1 MIMANSQNIVLYG
14 SGLFGRNTPGKN
26 AAELAALQASGFTT
40 VILWTLHVDADGTL
54 VYNNTVIAR
63 DGVFADT
70 FDYLP
75 GLVDQLTASGS
86 SVQNVLFS
94 IGSGGVNDFTN
105 IKALLATQ
113 QGKLTLMRNFSA
125 LSSALPISGYD
136 FDDEDLFDSS
146 TIATL
151 SQLLASGNQMI
162 ITYCPFSMQSVWNQA
177 VQDVYGWDRDQ
188 DPVLGQSVRWW
199 NLQNYSGG
207 AGNDPASWV
216 KALPTNAGIADPAAY
231 IVPGFDASEQDPA
244 SIQQT
249 FQQLAGSDPGIS
261 GGFIWNS
268 SAIFSGSHTP
278 GDYAQAII
286 AGLGGGKRA

>member
-1 MIMANSQNIVLYG
+1 MANPQNIVLYG

-26 AAELAALQASGFTT
+26 AAELAALQQSGFTT

-54 VYNNTVIAR
+54 VYNNTVIVR

-70 FDYLP
+70 FNYLP

-105 IKALLATQ
+105 IKALLASQ
-113 QGKLTLMRNFSA
+113 QGKLTLARNFSA

-136 FDDEDLFDSS
+136 FDDEDLYDSS

-151 SQLLASGNQMI
+151 SEILSGGNQMI
-162 ITYCPFSMQSVWNQA
+162 ITYCPYAMQGTWNQA
-177 VQDVYGWDRDQ
+177 VQSVYAWDQQQ

-199 NLQNYSGG
+199 NLQCYSGG

-216 KALPTNAGIADPAAY
+216 KALPANAGIADPAAY

-249 FQQLAGSDPGIS
+249 FQRLAGSDPGIS

-286 AGLGGGKRA
+286 TGLGGGKRA